1 MHLNYAVCKI
11 LFCALFIS
19 SSCFSAFYE
28 WEVDANRRAP
38 MRVLSANA
46 KGVFENA
53 IFTLT
58 VAYEW
63 CTGKWIREGLQT
75 GGLCIVATPPLLDDF
90 LEAIENAAWDESLCS
105 GRANFWGD
113 AYTVRKWTR
122 NLRTKNRKCVPTK
135 RNETN
140 DAFQKDLYYR
150 VHQTIQRKKMFA
162 NDARF
167 PLQYSRSFRNR
178 LHRVYF
184 KTVESRFFRK
194 RYASLPWF
202 CVQLDFG
209 A

>member
-1 MHLNYAVCKI
+1 MHT
-11 LFCALFIS
+11 
-19 SSCFSAFYE
+19 
-28 WEVDANRRAP
+28 RRTP

-58 VAYEW
+58 FAYEW

-150 VHQTIQRKKMFA
+150 VHQTIQRKKCSQTMRAFLYNTRVPSVIVCIACSLRLLSPDFCESGTHRFHDFA
-162 NDARF
+162 
-167 PLQYSRSFRNR
+167 YS
-178 LHRVYF
+178 
-184 KTVESRFFRK
+184 
-194 RYASLPWF
+194 
-202 CVQLDFG
+202 
-209 A
+209 